1 MGEEQWKALPGLPGC
16 VPAADWPIHR
26 SCRSRCPGL
35 ESRQPGKAQH
45 GRAGTFLSLI
55 RTSPIWPNREKR
67 HRVSWCSRYFR
78 ALTFGWVRFRVER
91 ENLPKK
97 QKKTPQIKKK
107 KKKSPNST
115 TTVDFSFPYRPSP
128 RSLPLPCVPRISPIR
143 ALTLQTPDRIAWL
156 NPKAAPV

>member
-97 QKKTPQIKKK
+97 QKKTPQIRKKK
-107 KKKSPNST
+107 KPQFYHDCRFL
-115 TTVDFSFPYRPSP
+115 VPIP
-128 RSLPLPCVPRISPIR
+128 PLPPVAAAAVCASNLPHPSSHAADSRSNRVVESQSSPS
-143 ALTLQTPDRIAWL
+143 LS
-156 NPKAAPV
+156 